1 MYDIEYIQ
9 GGSVNLSYREKSLW
23 GTLAVTLA
31 VYGYY
36 FGHALRGAHPAEFNA
51 ASVGHVVAAVFVLVV
66 IEVVYQIVLAV
77 TSKVEPKDE
86 RDILI
91 ESKAYRNAYLLLAG
105 GTFWLMWTIVA
116 QQMRSYMAVNLML
129 LCVVA
134 AEITKSLTQLFL
146 YWRGL

>member
-1 MYDIEYIQ
+1 MI
-9 GGSVNLSYREKSLW
+9 
-23 GTLAVTLA
+23 
-31 VYGYY
+31 
-36 FGHALRGAHPAEFNA
+36 GASRANA
-51 ASVGHVVAAVFVLVV
+51 RKARRIISRRRRR
-66 IEVVYQIVLAV
+66 
-77 TSKVEPKDE
+77 SKVEPKDE